1 MSQMISEV
9 GGQDAEAVA
18 TAIPGRAIEGRSP
31 WRLAFERLRHDRVA
45 VGSAIV
51 IVLIA
56 LMAVLAPLVAHL
68 TGHGP
73 NTQYRSIGVSPE
85 GLPVGPGHHFLLG
98 ADELGRDILVR
109 IFYGARISLL
119 AGVVAASL
127 ATAAGVVIGLAA
139 GYLGRVVDTILSR
152 FMDAVLSL
160 PYLVFAIALVSVVG
174 PSLLVTI
181 AVIAFFSFAA
191 VGRIVR
197 GQVLSIKE
205 KEFVEAARALGAG
218 DLRIMFVDI
227 LPNVLAPVIVYLTLL
242 IPASIVFEAT
252 LSFLGLGVV
261 PPTASWGDMLAG
273 SLQYYQVAWWYVVF
287 PGLALLATTL
297 AFNLL
302 GDSVR
307 DAFDPR
313 YNRLMSR
320 RSVLTGTTP
329 PPISDEYAVDPVVD
343 LGQDPQP

>member
-1 MSQMISEV
+1 MTQSLIPEV
-9 GGQDAEAVA
+9 GAADAEAVA
-18 TAIPGRAIEGRSP
+18 GPTPGIEGRSP
-31 WRLAFERLRHDRVA
+31 WQLAMERLRHDRVA
-45 VGSAIV
+45 IGSAIV

-73 NTQYRSIGVSPE
+73 NTQYRTIGLSPA
-85 GLPVGPGHHFLLG
+85 GIPVGPGHHFLLG
-98 ADELGRDILVR
+98 ADELGRDVLVR
-109 IFYGARISLL
+109 VFYGARISLL

-127 ATAAGVVIGLAA
+127 ATAGGVVIGLTA
-139 GYLGRVVDTILSR
+139 GYFGGAVDTGLSR

-197 GQVLSIKE
+197 GQVLSVKE
-205 KEFVEAARALGAG
+205 KEFVEAAHAMGAG
-218 DLRIMFVDI
+218 NLRIMFVDI
-227 LPNVLAPVIVYLTLL
+227 LPNVLAPVIVYLTIL

-261 PPTASWGDMLAG
+261 PPTPSWGDMLAE
-273 SLQYYQVAWWYVVF
+273 SLQYYQVAWWYLVF

-313 YNRLMSR
+313 YSR
-320 RSVLTGTTP
+320 VIARRRKAES
-329 PPISDEYAVDPVVD
+329 
-343 LGQDPQP
+343 

>member
-1 MSQMISEV
+1 MSQMIAEV
-9 GGQDAEAVA
+9 GGHDADAVA
-18 TAIPGRAIEGRSP
+18 SLGGARPIEGRSP
-31 WRLAFERLRHDRVA
+31 WQLAFERLRHDRVA
-45 VGSAIV
+45 VGSSII

-73 NTQYRSIGVSPE
+73 NTQYRSIGMSAA
-85 GLPVGPGHHFLLG
+85 GIPVGPGHHFLLG

-119 AGVVAASL
+119 VGVVASSL
-127 ATAAGVVIGLAA
+127 ATAVGVVIGLAA
-139 GYLGRVVDTILSR
+139 GYFGGVVDTVLAR

-160 PYLVFAIALVSVVG
+160 PYLVFAIALVSIVG
-174 PSLLVTI
+174 RGLLVTI
-181 AVIAFFSFAA
+181 AVISFFSFAA

-197 GQVLSIKE
+197 GQVLSVKE
-205 KEFVEAARALGAG
+205 KEFVEAAHAMGAG
-218 DLRIMFVDI
+218 PVRIMFVDI

-261 PPTASWGDMLAG
+261 PPTPSWGDMLAG
-273 SLQYYQVAWWYVVF
+273 SLQWYQVAWWYVVF

-313 YNRLMSR
+313 YNRLFI
-320 RSVLTGTTP
+320 RSLVP
-329 PPISDEYAVDPVVD
+329 PKKAPDSTDGPGPGAPGPEVPAP
-343 LGQDPQP
+343 